1 MNIESEYLGAV
12 GLATMVIRPGD
23 TAVALG
29 IGELPIAAGSHLLNV
44 MESACVTAIAEYFEG
59 SETTILS
66 GSSIEVLA
74 GVSIGTE
81 IRGMAR
87 CVEVNGKELTFECD
101 IYDGERHLAPGQI
114 KRTAVERVSFLA
126 RTAAQTLTSAP
137 RIN

>member
-1 MNIESEYLGAV
+1 MSIENEYLGAV

-44 MESACVTAIAEYFEG
+44 MESACLAAIAEYFEG

-66 GSSIEVLA
+66 SSSIAVLA

-81 IRGMAR
+81 IRGTAR
-87 CVEVNGKELTFECD
+87 CVDVSGKELSFECD
-101 IYDGERHLAPGQI
+101 IYDGERHIAHGLI

>member
-1 MNIESEYLGAV
+1 MNIESEYLDAV

-29 IGELPIAAGSHLLNV
+29 IGELPIAAGSHLLNL

-66 GSSIEVLA
+66 SSSIEVLA

-87 CVEVNGKELTFECD
+87 CTEVIGKELTFECEVYEHD
-101 IYDGERHLAPGQI
+101 RQIAAALI
-114 KRTAVERVSFLA
+114 KRSAVERVSFLA
-126 RTAAQTLTSAP
+126 RTAALNLVKDT
-137 RIN
+137 N

>member
-1 MNIESEYLGAV
+1 MSTDNEYLGAV
-12 GLATMVIRPGD
+12 GMATMVIRPGD

-44 MESACVTAIAEYFEG
+44 MESACIAAIAEYFEG

-66 GSSIEVLA
+66 SSAVEVLS

-87 CVEVNGKELTFECD
+87 CIEVVGKELIFECD
-101 IYDGERHLAPGQI
+101 IYDGERHIAHGQI

>member
-1 MNIESEYLGAV
+1 
-12 GLATMVIRPGD
+12 
-23 TAVALG
+23 
-29 IGELPIAAGSHLLNV
+29 

-66 GSSIEVLA
+66 SNSIEVLA

-87 CVEVNGKELTFECD
+87 CTEVVGKELTFECD
-101 IYDGERHLAPGQI
+101 IYDGERHIAHGQI

-126 RTAAQTLTSAP
+126 RTAAQSLTSAP

>member
-1 MNIESEYLGAV
+1 MNSEYDFLGAI
-12 GLATMVIRPGD
+12 GMSTMVIRPGD
-23 TAVALG
+23 TAVAMG
-29 IGELPIAAGSHLLNV
+29 IGELPIAAGSHLLNI
-44 MESACVTAIAEYFEG
+44 MESACLVAIAEYFEG

-66 GSSIEVLA
+66 SSTYEVFA

-87 CVEVNGKELTFECD
+87 CISIEGKDIYFECD
-101 IYDGERHLAPGQI
+101 IYDGERHIANGKI